1 MGFNDSSKLA
11 FLGSQLV
18 VIRGENFSKL
28 KSAKKSPRPS
38 LSFARF
44 SFVSAYLPK

>member
-18 VIRGENFSKL
+18 GTRGENFSKFE
-28 KSAKKSPRPS
+28 SEKKSPRPS
-38 LSFARF
+38 FSFARS
-44 SFVSAYLPK
+44 SFVSPYLPK